1 MWWTTEQVAEHAG
14 MTVEQVW
21 ETRRRK
27 EWPGVAG
34 VRQGRRLRFDPE
46 VVKAGPREAEHTDD
60 AATAAVWLL
69 EDIRNLVGQIHQA
82 ITDIR
87 RWQQEQQRFEAV
99 LSETVTTIAEFADDE
114 ERADDDGDE

>member
-27 EWPGVAG
+27 EWPGVLG
-34 VRQGRRLRFDPE
+34 IRQGRRLRFDPE
-46 VVKAGPREAEHTDD
+46 MIKAGPREPERTDD

-82 ITDIR
+82 IIEIRAWQREQRVRPWETMVFTTDVDSDGTA
-87 RWQQEQQRFEAV
+87 WT
-99 LSETVTTIAEFADDE
+99 LDE
-114 ERADDDGDE
+114 EREEE